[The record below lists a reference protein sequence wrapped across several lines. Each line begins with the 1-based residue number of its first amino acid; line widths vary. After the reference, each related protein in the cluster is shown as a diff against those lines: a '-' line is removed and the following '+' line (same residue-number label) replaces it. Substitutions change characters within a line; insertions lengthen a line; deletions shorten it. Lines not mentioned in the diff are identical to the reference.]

1 MENQQEYALMKARGY
16 RGVIATGLHLY
27 ATSFRRIF
35 KATWVYTLLFSLVA
49 AAIGVL
55 LTTQLLPVGLQMAAL
70 PQYKWLL
77 AQEHLPLIIAV
88 SLLFIA
94 DCALLVLTYRAT
106 GRRLGLFHSL
116 RTALKAALRHWLLT
130 LGIVLAG
137 GVVMLFVCLL
147 CSLPVIILTMASLQA
162 QMGTLIGDPL
172 GMPSYLAVLAGGT
185 WLLTAFLQVYILIS
199 LLFVGYYAYGS
210 AETQQ
215 QEREQQ
221 KLSIPS

>member
-16 RGVIATGLHLY
+16 RGVIATGLRLY
-27 ATSFRRIF
+27 ATSFRKVF
-35 KATWVYTLLFSLVA
+35 KATWLYTLLFSLVA
-49 AAIGVL
+49 AAIGIL

-77 AQEHLPLIIAV
+77 AQEHWPLIIAV
-88 SLLFIA
+88 ILLLAIN
-94 DCALLVLTYRAT
+94 CGLLVFIHRAT
-106 GRRLGLFHSL
+106 GRRLNLFRSL
-116 RTALKAALRHWLLT
+116 RTALRAALRHWLLT
-130 LGIVLAG
+130 LGIVIAG

-147 CSLPVIILTMASLQA
+147 CSLPVIILTTASLQA

-172 GMPSYLAVLAGGT
+172 GMPSYLTVLAGGT
-185 WLLTAFLQVYILIS
+185 WLLTAFLQVYILLS

-221 KLSIPS
+221 KLNIPS

>member
-16 RGVIATGLHLY
+16 RGVIATGLRLY
-27 ATSFRRIF
+27 ATSFRKVF
-35 KATWVYTLLFSLVA
+35 KATWLYTLLFSLVA

-77 AQEHLPLIIAV
+77 AQEHWPLIIAV
-88 SLLFIA
+88 ILLLAIN
-94 DCALLVLTYRAT
+94 CGLLVFIYRAT
-106 GRRLGLFHSL
+106 GRRLSLFRSL
-116 RTALKAALRHWLLT
+116 RTALRAALRHWLLT
-130 LGIVLAG
+130 LGIVIAG
-137 GVVMLFVCLL
+137 GVVMLFACLL
-147 CSLPVIILTMASLQA
+147 CSLPVIILTTASLQA

-172 GMPSYLAVLAGGT
+172 GMPSYLTVLAGGT
-185 WLLTAFLQVYILIS
+185 WLLTAFLQVYILLS

-221 KLSIPS
+221 KLNIPS

>member
-16 RGVIATGLHLY
+16 RGVIATGLRLY
-27 ATSFRRIF
+27 ATSFRKVF
-35 KATWVYTLLFSLVA
+35 KATWLYTLLFSLVA

-77 AQEHLPLIIAV
+77 AQEHWPLIIAV
-88 SLLFIA
+88 ILLFVI
-94 DCALLVLTYRAT
+94 DCGLLVFIYRAT
-106 GRRLGLFHSL
+106 GRRLNLFRSL

-130 LGIVLAG
+130 LGIVIAG

-147 CSLPVIILTMASLQA
+147 CSLPVIILTTASLQA

-185 WLLTAFLQVYILIS
+185 WLLTAFLQVYILLS

-221 KLSIPS
+221 KLNIPS

>member
-16 RGVIATGLHLY
+16 RGVIATGLRLY
-27 ATSFRRIF
+27 ATSFRKVF
-35 KATWVYTLLFSLVA
+35 KATWLYTLLFSLVA

-77 AQEHLPLIIAV
+77 AQEHWPLITAV
-88 SLLFIA
+88 ILLFVIN
-94 DCALLVLTYRAT
+94 CGLLVFIYRAA
-106 GRRLGLFHSL
+106 GRGLSLFRSL
-116 RTALKAALRHWLLT
+116 RATLKAALRHWLLT
-130 LGIVLAG
+130 LGIVIAG

-172 GMPSYLAVLAGGT
+172 GMPSYLAALAGGT
-185 WLLTAFLQVYILIS
+185 WLLTAFLQAYILLS

-221 KLSIPS
+221 KLNIPS

>member
-16 RGVIATGLHLY
+16 RGVIATGLRLY
-27 ATSFRRIF
+27 ATSFRKVF
-35 KATWVYTLLFSLVA
+35 KATWLYTLLFSLVA
-49 AAIGVL
+49 AAIGIL

-77 AQEHLPLIIAV
+77 AQEHWPLIIAV
-88 SLLFIA
+88 ILLLAIN
-94 DCALLVLTYRAT
+94 CGLLVFIYRAT
-106 GRRLGLFHSL
+106 GRRLNLFRSL

-130 LGIVLAG
+130 LGIVIAG
-137 GVVMLFVCLL
+137 GVVMLFACLL
-147 CSLPVIILTMASLQA
+147 CSLPVIILTTASLQA

-172 GMPSYLAVLAGGT
+172 GMPSYLTVLAGGT
-185 WLLTAFLQVYILIS
+185 WLLTAFLQVYILLS

-221 KLSIPS
+221 KLNIPS